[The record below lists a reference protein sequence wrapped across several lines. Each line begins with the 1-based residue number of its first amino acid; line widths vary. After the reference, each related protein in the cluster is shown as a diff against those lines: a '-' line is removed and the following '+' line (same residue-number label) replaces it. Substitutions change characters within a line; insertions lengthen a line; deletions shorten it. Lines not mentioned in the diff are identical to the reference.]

1 MSAQSNDEESDEGTQ
16 NVLDNYDVTNK
27 NYTKGIEISQCSL
40 SGSNQFSIWE
50 FSGYEPYKIFY
61 DHFIGDQNCIH
72 IIVYNLNQTQQKCF
86 KECVYWLEFLRARIV
101 VKPKSQIILI
111 DNVNNSNTTM
121 SSNSSSPTPSPNSK
135 QEEDSVS
142 NSSTIFNRNKLKVI
156 LIGTHADLDRSS
168 AKRDDGQFTSDKA
181 SQIKSMLESYY
192 INDDLFDLSEK
203 HFVLDARAAWVA
215 DIKHLAQHLIKTK
228 QTICERLPKTTM
240 FLNRTLFHLQNW
252 RKSLGLN
259 SNNANSQISSTPT
272 PLSPSINPTEFSY
285 SITDTNKY
293 PVITWKQFIEQIRE
307 LINPLASDD
316 HLYELM
322 QQLQLMG
329 EVIFIES
336 DYDND
341 LICYQPEWLC
351 GKILGRLFSHERYF
365 QVKPNNLNGV
375 YTLNEL
381 KEIFADLCSNSGLL
395 KDIFL
400 SLDLC
405 AESESERSNELVYE
419 FASLNFLSEPMPLA
433 FHTIKNFAQNNTT
446 SPSKLNRRTS
456 HPDKTAAVFVFN
468 GFQIKCS
475 SYHLDKNFKLALN
488 SGLMSASMTSSSMF
502 TQTFVPPSQLASLFF
517 RIQVNLRY
525 LTTNEYADL
534 DDGLDLKQKED
545 KQQQAIT
552 KSQPQSRPVLQRNQS
567 KLDTLLDLPPL
578 STTSSSYPNTAN
590 TTTNILQS
598 PSLSSTNTPTR
609 TNATQ
614 NGTAA
619 SSGTNKKNFSYMESN
634 SNKMNNING
643 MNGALV
649 DIDLYQTR
657 YCSRLTRK
665 SCCIE
670 CLLSLDHENGEFI
683 ELRASAPESWREELF
698 YFVQDLYSLVE
709 QVILDSCSNVNLEK
723 HYLSFKPVLIHAIDS
738 ASLNNSSTNLGLISY
753 DCVYKPRD
761 VISMQFESKKAAK
774 SIKFI
779 DLVCCGSENI
789 ERNLIHGVDLAF
801 SQISAYTRRM
811 LCTYLDKTDPM
822 GRDWTI
828 LAFLLGLQDFLP
840 KLDETMSQQASM
852 QSSMQHYSFKALS
865 KTDCVLNEWCKKKP
879 EQASIRYLISKIADL
894 DRKDV
899 YDVIL
904 NTISLFQM
912 NIGKDSGIQNSNQT
926 LASLK

>member
-1 MSAQSNDEESDEGTQ
+1 MSAQSNDDDESDEDGTR

-27 NYTKGIEISQCSL
+27 TYTKGIEISQCSL

-72 IIVYNLNQTQQKCF
+72 IIVYSLNQSQPKCF
-86 KECVYWLEFLRARIV
+86 KDCVYWLEFLRARIV

-111 DNVNNSNTTM
+111 DNV
-121 SSNSSSPTPSPNSK
+121 SSNSSSPTPSPNSA
-135 QEEDSVS
+135 QAEDNVS
-142 NSSTIFNRNKLKVI
+142 NSSTSFNRNKLKVI

-181 SQIKSMLESYY
+181 SRLKSMLESYY

-215 DIKHLAQHLIKTK
+215 DIKHLAQHLVKTK

-252 RKSLGLN
+252 RKSLGSS
-259 SNNANSQISSTPT
+259 SNNVHTQPASPPT
-272 PLSPSINPTEFSY
+272 PLSPAINPTEFSY
-285 SITDTNKY
+285 SVADANKY

-336 DYDND
+336 DYDHD

-375 YTLNEL
+375 YTLAEL
-381 KEIFADLCSNSGLL
+381 SEVFADLCANTGLL

-405 AESESERSNELVYE
+405 AESESERSGELVYE

-433 FHTIKNFAQNNTT
+433 FHTIKNFAQNNATA
-446 SPSKLNRRTS
+446 PSKLSRRKMS
-456 HPDKTAAVFVFN
+456 HDKTTAVFVFN
-468 GFQIKCS
+468 GFQIKSS
-475 SYHLDKNFKLALN
+475 SYHLDKNFKLAN
-488 SGLMSASMTSSSMF
+488 SSGGLMSASMTSSAMF
-502 TQTFVPPSQLASLFF
+502 SPAAFAPPSQLASLFF
-517 RIQVNLRY
+517 RLQVNLRY

-534 DDGLDLKQKED
+534 DDGLDLKQPKED
-545 KQQQAIT
+545 KQQPAA
-552 KSQPQSRPVLQRNQS
+552 KSQPQARPVLQRNQS
-567 KLDTLLDLPPL
+567 KLDSLLDLPPL
-578 STTSSSYPNTAN
+578 SATSSSYPSTAN

-609 TNATQ
+609 TNATP
-614 NGTAA
+614 NGATA
-619 SSGTNKKNFSYMESN
+619 SSGANKKSFSYMESS

-643 MNGALV
+643 LNGALV

-683 ELRASAPESWREELF
+683 ELRASAPEQWREELF
-698 YFVQDLYSLVE
+698 YFVQDLYSLLE

-723 HYLSFKPVLIHAIDS
+723 HYLSFKPVLIHADS
-738 ASLNNSSTNLGLISY
+738 ASLNNSSTNLGLVAY
-753 DCVYKPRD
+753 ECVYKPRD
-761 VISMQFESKKAAK
+761 VIGMQFESNQRAPKA
-774 SIKFI
+774 IKFI

-789 ERNLIHGVDLAF
+789 ERNLIHGVDLPF
-801 SQISAYTRRM
+801 GQLSAYTRRM

-828 LAFLLGLQDFLP
+828 LAFLLGVQDFLP
-840 KLDETMSQQASM
+840 KLDETMSQQVSM
-852 QSSMQHYSFKALS
+852 QSSMQHYGFKALS

-879 EQASIRYLISKIADL
+879 EQASIRYLIGKIADL